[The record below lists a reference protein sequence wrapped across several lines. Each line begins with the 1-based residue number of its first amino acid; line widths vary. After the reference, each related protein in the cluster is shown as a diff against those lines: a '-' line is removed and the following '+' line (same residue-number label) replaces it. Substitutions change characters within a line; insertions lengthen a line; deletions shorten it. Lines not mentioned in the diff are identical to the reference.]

1 MSNISAGEISS
12 LIKKHFGFLI
22 DEYGFLLKKNSDQ
35 SYDFESSTTKIS
47 IFTEYNTLVIGIE
60 PIGEEARK
68 LLRNNIL
75 PEQLDVIVVSECLNP
90 DFDYKVIWDEP
101 IPFAMER
108 KSQVVKNYCVDFLR
122 GDFTKWADVLNALK
136 NRRK

>member
-1 MSNISAGEISS
+1 MSNISSEELNS

-75 PEQLDVIVVSECLNP
+75 PKRLDVIVVSECLNP
-90 DFDYKVIWDEP
+90 EFDYKVVWDEP
-101 IPFAMER
+101 IPSAMER
-108 KSQVVKNYCVDFLR
+108 KSQAVKNYCVDFLS
-122 GDFTKWADVLNALK
+122 GDFTKWTDVLTALK
-136 NRRK
+136 NRK